1 MNHYARTHI
10 YIYIW
15 RTGRN
20 HRDVKSRAT
29 SRAKLCSIGR
39 LASSM
44 KVSDISSMV
53 PTTREHGVF
62 VPSTTG
68 DHLFRS
74 IQDENVGCTHDRQ
87 RRRRRRWCSPGWH
100 RRSTS
105 YLIENIIE
113 WRVGKHAI
121 GHAIGDKLREE
132 WTSPFVVSFN
142 PLANEARLQNA
153 IRESGIERERERERE
168 RIGVYSKNL
177 PIHDVIR
184 DYEKLEKSKI
194 RHYGSWGSQSR
205 NVASI
210 FEILGNFHIV
220 ESHEADSIQFLF
232 GLSPSEC
239 IGCSTFSKYLFFLL
253 FFFFFFFEER
263 RIQLV
268 FRVIAPLLPGRETL
282 SGKWIISNLS
292 RYTFKFYNTFREY
305 FDILPP
311 PKIFPREIFQTEWK
325 CRGF

>member
-1 MNHYARTHI
+1 
-10 YIYIW
+10 
-15 RTGRN
+15 
-20 HRDVKSRAT
+20 
-29 SRAKLCSIGR
+29 
-39 LASSM
+39 M

-153 IRESGIERERERERE
+153 IRESGIERERESVYIR
-168 RIGVYSKNL
+168 RIYPSTMWYGIMRSSKNRKFVTMVRGEANLEMSL
-177 PIHDVIR
+177 P
-184 DYEKLEKSKI
+184 
-194 RHYGSWGSQSR
+194 
-205 NVASI
+205 
-210 FEILGNFHIV
+210 
-220 ESHEADSIQFLF
+220 
-232 GLSPSEC
+232 
-239 IGCSTFSKYLFFLL
+239 FSKSLAISTLSNHTRLIRSNFSSVYLHPSVLDALHFRNTSFFFF

>member
-1 MNHYARTHI
+1 MNHYARTH
-10 YIYIW
+10 IYIW

-53 PTTREHGVF
+53 PTTRERGVF

-142 PLANEARLQNA
+142 PLANETRLQKTRFVKA
-153 IRESGIERERERERE
+153 G
-168 RIGVYSKNL
+168 
-177 PIHDVIR
+177 
-184 DYEKLEKSKI
+184 
-194 RHYGSWGSQSR
+194 
-205 NVASI
+205 
-210 FEILGNFHIV
+210 
-220 ESHEADSIQFLF
+220 
-232 GLSPSEC
+232 
-239 IGCSTFSKYLFFLL
+239 
-253 FFFFFFFEER
+253 
-263 RIQLV
+263 
-268 FRVIAPLLPGRETL
+268 
-282 SGKWIISNLS
+282 
-292 RYTFKFYNTFREY
+292 
-305 FDILPP
+305 
-311 PKIFPREIFQTEWK
+311 
-325 CRGF
+325 

>member
-1 MNHYARTHI
+1 MNHYARTH
-10 YIYIW
+10 IYIW

-53 PTTREHGVF
+53 PTTRERGVF

-87 RRRRRRWCSPGWH
+87 RRRRRRRCSPGWH

-153 IRESGIERERERERE
+153 IRESGIERERESVYIR
-168 RIGVYSKNL
+168 RIYPSTMWYGIMRSSKNRKFVTMVRGEANLEMSL
-177 PIHDVIR
+177 P
-184 DYEKLEKSKI
+184 
-194 RHYGSWGSQSR
+194 
-205 NVASI
+205 
-210 FEILGNFHIV
+210 
-220 ESHEADSIQFLF
+220 
-232 GLSPSEC
+232 
-239 IGCSTFSKYLFFLL
+239 FSKSLAISTLSNHTRLIRSNFSSVYLHPSVLDALHFRNTS
-253 FFFFFFFEER
+253 FFFFFFFWGEKDPTR
-263 RIQLV
+263 
-268 FRVIAPLLPGRETL
+268 FPSYCPASPGLRDTF
-282 SGKWIISNLS
+282 GKVDHLESISIYFWIL
-292 RYTFKFYNTFREY
+292 
-305 FDILPP
+305 
-311 PKIFPREIFQTEWK
+311 
-325 CRGF
+325 